1 MSVSGAGDSVANWD
15 DGTDKRRARSM
26 MMRSKRMRIPWFDN
40 SEICCASINP
50 CMPKNCWWL
59 EKKVFYPPHLT
70 LDKINATRD
79 IDLSG
84 VTKGFEKGLKIKVCL
99 AKVLDLSRKGATCST
114 HEI

>member
-1 MSVSGAGDSVANWD
+1 MG
-15 DGTDKRRARSM
+15 R
-26 MMRSKRMRIPWFDN
+26 
-40 SEICCASINP
+40 
-50 CMPKNCWWL
+50 KNCWWL

-114 HEI
+114 HEIYPCFTRDVLIPELQNLLRFIGSKILPCFLKDSALTS